1 MTTES
6 NTTITEGKCEF
17 INAMVY
23 TELSDDQKTLVDSA
37 SERDRCKA
45 AERGLGL
52 DKLVSDE
59 SCYVRAY
66 VAENGYGL
74 ETLLRDE
81 SAVVRRVVARNGYGL
96 DVLVEDPDED
106 VRRLVARNGF
116 MLDKLAHDES
126 FRVRHDVAEQGYALE
141 ILAHDESPAVRCAVA
156 EQGYALDS
164 LVNDSDWE
172 VRQRVARAGYG
183 LDKLINDEC
192 KVVRMAA
199 RHAMSIC
206 KCTEEYWEGEGWYTF
221 RIWVKNDGKFTVED
235 WESPEKPDP
244 VFIESKDEFMEACK
258 VPEGCECIVERLNS
272 DYELRSE
279 TYNSVK
285 MDWTPEGNYDDVP
298 CEYLEVTITFKDE
311 GGDEETDSEVME
323 IPEGWDCTESED
335 YERLAKIL
343 CERNGCFFDENNWKD

>member
-6 NTTITEGKCEF
+6 DTITEGKCEF

-23 TELSDDQKTLVDSA
+23 TELSHDQKTLVDSA

-81 SAVVRRVVARNGYGL
+81 SAVVRRVVARKGYGL
-96 DVLVEDPDED
+96 DVLVDDPDED

-126 FRVRHDVAEQGYALE
+126 ILVRCDVAEQGYALE

-156 EQGYALDS
+156 EQGYALDL
-164 LVNDSDWE
+164 LVNDPDWA

-183 LDKLINDEC
+183 LDKLIDDEC

-199 RHAMSIC
+199 CCAMSIC
-206 KCTEEYWEGEGWYTF
+206 KCTEEHWEGEGWYVF
-221 RIWVKNDGKFTVED
+221 RIWVKTDGKFTVED
-235 WESPEKPDP
+235 WYSPEGPEP
-244 VFIESKDEFMEACK
+244 VFIESKNEFMEACR
-258 VPEGCECIVERLNS
+258 VPYGCECIVKRLNS

-285 MDWTPEGNYDDVP
+285 KDWTPEGNYDDVP
-298 CEYLEVTITFKDE
+298 CEYLQVGVTFTNED
-311 GGDEETDSEVME
+311 GNEEADSETME
-323 IPEGWDCTESED
+323 IPEGWDCTESDD

-343 CERNGCFFDENNWKD
+343 CERNGLFYDENNWKD

>member
-6 NTTITEGKCEF
+6 NTITEGKCEF
-17 INAMVY
+17 TNAMVY
-23 TELSDDQKTLVDSA
+23 TELSHDQKTLVDSV
-37 SERDRCKA
+37 SERDRIKA
-45 AERGLGL
+45 AERGFGL

-74 ETLLRDE
+74 ETLSRDE
-81 SAVVRRVVARNGYGL
+81 SAVVRRVVARKGYGL
-96 DVLVEDPDED
+96 DVLVDDPDED

-126 FRVRHDVAEQGYALE
+126 FLVRCDVAEQGYALE

-156 EQGYALDS
+156 EQGYALDL
-164 LVNDSDWE
+164 LVNDPDWA
-172 VRQRVARAGYG
+172 VRQHVARAGYG
-183 LDKLINDEC
+183 LDKLIDDEC

-199 RHAMSIC
+199 CCAMSIC
-206 KCTEEYWEGEGWYTF
+206 KCTEEQWEGEGWYTF
-221 RIWVKNDGKFTVED
+221 RTWVKTDGKYTVED
-235 WESPEKPDP
+235 WKSPVEPEP
-244 VFIESKDEFMEACK
+244 VWIESKNEFIEACK
-258 VPEGCECIVERLNS
+258 VPDGCECIVKHLNT

-279 TYNSVK
+279 AYSSVK
-285 MDWTPEGNYDDVP
+285 KGWTPEGNYDGVP

-311 GGDEETDSEVME
+311 DGDEETDSEVME
-323 IPEGWDCTESED
+323 VSEGWDYTESED

-343 CERNGCFFDENNWKD
+343 CERNGLFYDENNWKD

>member
-1 MTTES
+1 MTTER
-6 NTTITEGKCEF
+6 NTATEGKCEF

-23 TELSDDQKTLVDSA
+23 TELFDDQKTLVDSA

-45 AERGLGL
+45 AKRGLGL

-74 ETLLRDE
+74 KTLLRDE
-81 SAVVRRVVARNGYGL
+81 SAVVRRVVARKGYGL
-96 DVLVEDPDED
+96 DVLVDDPDED
-106 VRRLVARNGF
+106 VRRLVARNSF

-126 FRVRHDVAEQGYALE
+126 FRVRHDVAEQGYAL
-141 ILAHDESPAVRCAVA
+141 
-156 EQGYALDS
+156 DS
-164 LVNDSDWE
+164 LINDPDWE
-172 VRQRVARAGYG
+172 VRRCVARAGYG

-206 KCTEEYWEGEGWYTF
+206 KCTEEYWKGEGWYTF
-221 RIWVKNDGKFTVED
+221 RTWVKTDGKYTVED

-244 VFIESKDEFMEACK
+244 VFIENKDEFIEACK
-258 VPEGCECIVERLNS
+258 VPDGCECVVEHLSS

-285 MDWTPEGNYDDVP
+285 MDWTPEGNYDDIP
-298 CEYLEVTITFKDE
+298 CEYLEVTITFEDE

>member
-1 MTTES
+1 MTTKS

-206 KCTEEYWEGEGWYTF
+206 KCTEEYWE
-221 RIWVKNDGKFTVED
+221 
-235 WESPEKPDP
+235 SPEKPDP
-244 VFIESKDEFMEACK
+244 IFIESKDEFMEACK
-258 VPEGCECIVERLNS
+258 VPEGCECIVKHLNS

-285 MDWTPEGNYDDVP
+285 KDWTPEGNYDDVP
-298 CEYLEVTITFKDE
+298 CEYLEVTITFKNED
-311 GGDEETDSEVME
+311 GDEETDSETME
-323 IPEGWDCTESED
+323 IPEDWDSTESDD

-343 CERNGCFFDENNWKD
+343 CERNGLFYDKNNWKD